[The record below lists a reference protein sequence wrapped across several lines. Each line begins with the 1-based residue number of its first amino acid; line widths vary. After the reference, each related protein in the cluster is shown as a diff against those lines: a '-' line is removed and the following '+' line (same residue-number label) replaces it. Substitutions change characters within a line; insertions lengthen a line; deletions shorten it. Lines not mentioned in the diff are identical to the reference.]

1 MLREVG
7 DTTMEE
13 SVEASN
19 QSDEVEEPILSP
31 TVEIEPSNNSQN
43 QSAME
48 SQPEKQNQPT
58 TDENSRVARDA
69 TEGTNEHLAAA
80 PRYPRRE
87 HRLPKHYHTDV
98 YTFDFYSICTYNI
111 NKLLYSLI
119 VVVLVERSVVHKYC
133 SVMLYEAMHC
143 LYLFVCL

>member
-7 DTTMEE
+7 DTMMEE
-13 SVEASN
+13 SVEVSN

-31 TVEIEPSNNSQN
+31 TVETEPSNDSQN

-58 TDENSRVARDA
+58 TDQNSRVA

-80 PRYPRRE
+80 PRYSRGE

-98 YTFDFYSICTYNI
+98 GQI
-111 NKLLYSLI
+111 
-119 VVVLVERSVVHKYC
+119 
-133 SVMLYEAMHC
+133 
-143 LYLFVCL
+143 